1 MPTCSGLDLLRF
13 VRSQQG
19 FQNLPVVSECGL
31 GAGIGWSE
39 GLSLLWLQQGFQNLS
54 VVS

>member
-31 GAGIGWSE
+31 STIKVWE
-39 GLSLLWLQQGFQNLS
+39 NRVLPVL
-54 VVS
+54 